1 VSRLPDLGRR
11 GEGYVAL
18 QALLV
23 LVILGTVPLGPAW
36 AGMARTVG
44 AVVGGALLAGGA
56 WLVLRGIVDLRENL
70 TPWPRPRDANR
81 LIETGAYR
89 LVRHPIYGGQ
99 VIGALG
105 LGLLAAS
112 PVTILAALGLALL
125 FSVKSRREE
134 AWLLDRHPEYAAYR
148 ARTRRMI
155 PWLY

>member
-18 QALLV
+18 QLLLV
-23 LVILGTVPLGPAW
+23 LAILVTVPLGPAW
-36 AGMARTVG
+36 AGVGRTVG
-44 AVVGGALLAGGA
+44 TIVGVGLMVGGA
-56 WLVLRGIVDLRENL
+56 WLVLRGIVDLGENL

-81 LIETGAYR
+81 LVDTGAYR

-99 VIGALG
+99 VIGGLG

-112 PVTILAALGLALL
+112 PATILAALGLALL

-134 AWLLDRHPEYAAYR
+134 AWLLERHPEYPAYR
-148 ARTRRMI
+148 ARTRRLI

>member
-1 VSRLPDLGRR
+1 VGRGSPDR
-11 GEGYVAL
+11 
-18 QALLV
+18 
-23 LVILGTVPLGPAW
+23 
-36 AGMARTVG
+36 G

-70 TPWPRPRDANR
+70 TPWPRPRDVNR
-81 LIETGAYR
+81 LIDSGAYR

-112 PVTILAALGLALL
+112 SVTILAALGLALL

>member
-1 VSRLPDLGRR
+1 MSRLPDLGRR

-23 LVILGTVPLGPAW
+23 LAILGTVPLGPAW
-36 AGMARTVG
+36 AGVTRIVG
-44 AVVGGALLAGGA
+44 AIVGVVLMAGGA
-56 WLVLRGIVDLRENL
+56 WLLARGIVDLRENL
-70 TPWPRPRDANR
+70 TPWPRPRDASR
-81 LIETGAYR
+81 LIDTGAYR

-112 PVTILAALGLALL
+112 PVTILAVLGLALL

-134 AWLLDRHPEYAAYR
+134 AWLLERHPEYAAYR
-148 ARTRRMI
+148 LRTRRLI
-155 PWLY
+155 PWLH

>member
-23 LVILGTVPLGPAW
+23 LAVLGTVPLGPVW
-36 AGMARTVG
+36 AGVTRIVG
-44 AVVGGALLAGGA
+44 AIVGVVLMAGGA

-70 TPWPRPRDANR
+70 TLWPRPRDASR
-81 LIETGAYR
+81 LIDTGAYR

-112 PVTILAALGLALL
+112 PVTILAVLGLALL

-134 AWLLDRHPEYAAYR
+134 AWLLERHPEYAAYR
-148 ARTRRMI
+148 ARTRRLI

>member
-1 VSRLPDLGRR
+1 MSRLPDLGRR

-18 QALLV
+18 QALLILAI
-23 LVILGTVPLGPAW
+23 LVTVALGPAW

-44 AVVGGALLAGGA
+44 AAVGVALAAGGA
-56 WLVLRGIVDLRENL
+56 WLVLRGTVDLRENL

-81 LIETGAYR
+81 LIDTGAYR
-89 LVRHPIYGGQ
+89 LVRHPIYGGL
-99 VIGALG
+99 VIGSVG

-125 FSVKSRREE
+125 FSAKSRREE
-134 AWLLDRHPEYAAYR
+134 AWLVERHPEYAAYR